1 MAILK
6 IHFNFNNNHDVNKVI
21 NECLKNKKYVLEI
34 LKIHFNFNNNHD
46 VNKVMT

>member
-21 NECLKNKKYVLEI
+21 NECLKNLKYI
-34 LKIHFNFNNNHD
+34 MNISKIVSIH
-46 VNKVMT
+46 VNVIVNGM